1 MIHYLCEFAVRASPD
16 ARGAFILP
24 LILPPSAPP
33 TTALFSSFGAA
44 YEVREY
50 QPLTISIGAPRPL
63 ASVPPDGAIDARQPT
78 TGRGWDRLVIWFEGP
93 ALAVDPKELQVQVSG
108 DAALRIV
115 EARAALDSLTIVF
128 DQPIPAGECATIRHL
143 PSGWSTRLG
152 VLPGD
157 ANGDAG
163 TGALDI
169 LALVDE
175 LSGAG
180 SASRPWQCDINHS
193 GVCEPSD
200 ILQLIDL
207 LNGADGL
214 TPWNGK
220 SLRECP

>member
-1 MIHYLCEFAVRASPD
+1 
-16 ARGAFILP
+16 
-24 LILPPSAPP
+24 
-33 TTALFSSFGAA
+33 
-44 YEVREY
+44 
-50 QPLTISIGAPRPL
+50 
-63 ASVPPDGAIDARQPT
+63 
-78 TGRGWDRLVIWFEGP
+78 
-93 ALAVDPKELQVQVSG
+93 VDPKELQVQVSG

-115 EARAALDSLTIVF
+115 EARAALDSLTVVF

-143 PSGWSTRLG
+143 PSGWSTHLG

-157 ANGDAG
+157 VNGDAG
-163 TGALDI
+163 SGALDI

-180 SASRPWQCDINHS
+180 LASRPWQCDINHS